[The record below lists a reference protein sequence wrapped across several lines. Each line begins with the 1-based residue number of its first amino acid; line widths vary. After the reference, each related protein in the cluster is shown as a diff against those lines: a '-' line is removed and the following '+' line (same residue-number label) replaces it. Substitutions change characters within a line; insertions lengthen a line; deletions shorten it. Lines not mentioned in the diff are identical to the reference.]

1 MGAINNLEFA
11 TRFTGELDK
20 KFEQKS
26 ATGFFLDNNLR
37 SKFVGAKT
45 VIIPDVNFVGLANY
59 DRAGGFTSGAVTVS
73 QESYTMKMDRARS
86 MQIDRED
93 MDETGVANL
102 AGQLMGEYVRT
113 KVVPECD
120 AYVIS
125 KLATLAKDRNN
136 VVEGDIA
143 KPIAAFNDLVTNVQ
157 EVVGYDEELVAFVTS
172 KIYAQ
177 IINSTEI
184 TKQITVSDFKQGE
197 ISLKVKSINGVALIP
212 VVAERMKTAYD
223 FKTGEVGGFKPAAN
237 ANETYMMVLP
247 KRAAHLVKKCEKIRI
262 FSPEQN
268 LDADAYKFD
277 YRIYYDVFVKKSQLD
292 SIWVWLSP
300 EINVTTQPTDKDVTV
315 GNISGSL
322 SVTATASAGTL
333 TYQWYQAKDSA
344 GNDAIKVKG
353 ATAKTMTIP
362 TNLETGDYFYF
373 VKVIVDGMASITS
386 DIVTV
391 TVS

>member
-1 MGAINNLEFA
+1 MGTINSLEFA

-20 KFEQKS
+20 KFAQKS

-59 DRAGGFTSGAVTVS
+59 DRADGFTSGAVTVS

-136 VVEGDIA
+136 VVDGDIT
-143 KPIAAFNDLVTNVQ
+143 KPISTFNDLVTNVQ

-177 IINSTEI
+177 IINSTEL

-197 ISLKVKSINGVALIP
+197 INLKVKSINGVALIP
-212 VVAERMKTAYD
+212 VVAERMKTAYE
-223 FKTGEVGGFKPAAN
+223 FKTGEVGGFKPAAS

-247 KRAAHLVKKCEKIRI
+247 KRAAHLVKKCEKIRV
-262 FSPEQN
+262 FNPEQN
-268 LDADAYKFD
+268 LGADAYKFD

-292 SIWVWLSP
+292 SIWAWLSP
-300 EINVTTQPTDKDVTV
+300 EINVTAQPTDKDVTAGSIT
-315 GNISGSL
+315 GNL
-322 SVTATASAGTL
+322 SITAAASTGTL
-333 TYQWYQAKDSA
+333 TYQWYQAKDLA
-344 GNDAIKVKG
+344 GNDAIRVKG
-353 ATAKTMTIP
+353 ATAKTLTIP
-362 TNLETGDYFYF
+362 TDLEAGKYFYF